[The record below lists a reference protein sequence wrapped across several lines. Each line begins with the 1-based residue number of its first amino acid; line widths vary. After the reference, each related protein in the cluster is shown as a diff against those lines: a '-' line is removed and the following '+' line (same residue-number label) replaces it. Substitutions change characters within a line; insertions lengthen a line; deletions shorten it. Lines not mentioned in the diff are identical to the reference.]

1 MTGPTEAPD
10 VVDTWR
16 EMAEMSAS
24 MNLVPPKQPKKVQY
38 TYRAPE
44 RLYEAVQAKAAE
56 NGETVADV
64 IRRAF
69 ERYVEKD

>member
-1 MTGPTEAPD
+1 MTASRIGA
-10 VVDTWR
+10 
-16 EMAEMSAS
+16 ASAS
-24 MNLVPPKQPKKVQY
+24 MTPVPPKQPKKVQY